1 MTAVNF
7 FNNQKQPT
15 NLYQKIKKK
24 DEKMH
29 ERNNRYRVDHL
40 SEDEEKHALYLL
52 TMAGHYLEGKLTVIK
67 FLQKYIKSYQIIL

>member
-29 ERNNRYRVDHL
+29 ERNNRYNR
-40 SEDEEKHALYLL
+40 YR
-52 TMAGHYLEGKLTVIK
+52 
-67 FLQKYIKSYQIIL
+67 